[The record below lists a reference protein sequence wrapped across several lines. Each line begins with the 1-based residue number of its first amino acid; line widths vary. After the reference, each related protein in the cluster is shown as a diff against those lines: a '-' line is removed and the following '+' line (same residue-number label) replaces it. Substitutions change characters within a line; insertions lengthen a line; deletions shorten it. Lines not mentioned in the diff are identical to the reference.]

1 MYGYRKGRN
10 THQAVGFL
18 KRILE
23 KSDVNYSGLI
33 LFDIEKCFYSIS
45 HEVIIKH
52 FVVPTT

>member
-18 KRILE
+18 KGILE
-23 KSDVNYSGLI
+23 RSDINYSGLI
-33 LFDIEKCFYSIS
+33 LFEMEKCFYSIS
-45 HEVIIKH
+45 HEVITKH